1 MLNAKVLWRTILA
14 NTILPNNI
22 TTLPVSNG
30 STSYTLSTTAI
41 NANWNNSVM
50 TIPADGNK
58 VVIEKKAAL
67 EVKGKMIVNG
77 VDLEERLKTI
87 EEVLHIPERDV
98 ILEEK
103 YPKLKKMYDE
113 YVRTLKKYRTWE
125 TLKGDE
131 NG

>member
-1 MLNAKVLWRTILA
+1 MA